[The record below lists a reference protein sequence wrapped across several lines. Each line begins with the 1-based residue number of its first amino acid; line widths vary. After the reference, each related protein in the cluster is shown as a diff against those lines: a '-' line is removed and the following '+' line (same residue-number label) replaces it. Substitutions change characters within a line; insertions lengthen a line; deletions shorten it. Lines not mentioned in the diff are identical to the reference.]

1 MKLKISRVL
10 TAAVLSLLTAGAQA
24 QQCNVSSLNSAADV
38 ERAQRCIKALQEDFE
53 RLLQNHKLV
62 LKEIDEDLYS
72 LLKQE
77 ANCIVIERNR
87 KANRA
92 ITPTMVRDCER
103 LSKEYAIKWSQAGS
117 NFQKLI
123 QTQDLTKEH
132 IEALKLK
139 FNQLEGVVA
148 QFRTK

>member
-1 MKLKISRVL
+1 MKLKLSRVL
-10 TAAVLSLLTAGAQA
+10 TAAVLSVLISGAQA

-38 ERAQRCIKALQEDFE
+38 ERAQRCIKSLQEDFE
-53 RLLQNHKLV
+53 RLLENYKVV
-62 LKEIDEDLYS
+62 LKEIDEDLFS
-72 LLKQE
+72 LLAQE
-77 ANCIVIERNR
+77 ANCIVIEKSRRTNP
-87 KANRA
+87 A
-92 ITPTMVRDCER
+92 ITQTMVRDCER

-139 FNQLEGVVA
+139 FKQLEGVVS

>member
-1 MKLKISRVL
+1 MKLKLSRVL
-10 TAAVLSLLTAGAQA
+10 TAAVLSVLTSGAQA

-38 ERAQRCIKALQEDFE
+38 EIAQRCIKALQEDFE
-53 RLLQNHKLV
+53 RLLENYKVV
-62 LKEIDEDLYS
+62 LKEIDEDLFS
-72 LLKQE
+72 LLAQE
-77 ANCIVIERNR
+77 ANCIVIEKRRRTNP
-87 KANRA
+87 A
-92 ITPTMVRDCER
+92 IPQTMVKDCER

-139 FNQLEGVVA
+139 FKQLEGVVS